1 MMNALRYLGLAGIL
15 AMESGAAPLD
25 VAKATIV
32 AADAASRIE
41 AKAAAMLADEIERR
55 TRVRLAIADQ
65 LPPGAQVVILLGTAA
80 ELAAKSFAP
89 PAGLAIPQRP
99 DAYAIWVDARQPSR
113 PTICLA
119 GHDARGALFAA
130 GRLLRLL
137 DLGRDK
143 VQFDRTTSFATA
155 PQVPL
160 RGHQLGYRP
169 KTNSY
174 DAWTLAMW
182 EQYFRDMIVFG
193 MNAVELIPPRS
204 DDDGDSP
211 HFPTPPMDM
220 MVAMSQLASDYGLE
234 VWVWY
239 PAIDK
244 DYTDP
249 KTVELALQERAEVF
263 KRLPRLDA
271 VFVPGGDPGDTRPEV
286 LFSLLEK
293 IKPVLTR
300 HHPAAQLWVSP
311 QGFDRPG
318 KNREGWLQRFFEL
331 MQKERPR
338 WLDGVVFG
346 PQVETSLANL
356 RQELPAQYPIR
367 DYSDITHS
375 RGCQYPVPNWDK
387 AFNDTLGRE
396 CINPRPR
403 GFAQIFQQVRPHT
416 RGFIT
421 YSEGCNDDFNK
432 VLWSCLGWDPAMPVE
447 AITREYSR
455 YFISGR
461 FEESF
466 SRGLLALEENW
477 VGPLRQNEGVE
488 TTLRRFQEMERAATP
503 QDRLN
508 WRFQQGLY
516 RAYYDAY
523 LRARLIHET
532 GLEEQARAALKSAP
546 QSGALAAVARAE
558 EILARA
564 ESQRVAPELRARVFE
579 LAEALYQSIRM
590 QLSVERYQAI
600 AVNRGANLDEIDKP
614 LNRRV
619 ELQQRLDR
627 IRALGSEPERLAAL
641 ARFDGN

>member
-1 MMNALRYLGLAGIL
+1 MGL
-15 AMESGAAPLD
+15 GAAPLD
-25 VAKATIV
+25 VSKASIV
-32 AADAASRIE
+32 ASDSASRIE
-41 AKAAAMLADEIERR
+41 AKAVAMLADEIERR
-55 TRVRLAIADQ
+55 TRIRLVIADQ
-65 LPPGAQVVILLGTAA
+65 PPTGEQVVILIGTAA
-80 ELAAKSFAP
+80 ELGARSFAP
-89 PAGLAIPQRP
+89 SAGLEIPNRP
-99 DAYAIWVDARQPSR
+99 DAYAIWVDTRHPSR

-119 GHDARGALFAA
+119 GHDARGALFAT

-137 DLGRDK
+137 DLSRDQVK
-143 VQFDRTTSFATA
+143 FDRTTRIATA
-155 PQVPL
+155 PRVPL

-174 DAWTLAMW
+174 DAWTHVMW

-204 DDDGDSP
+204 DDDSDSP
-211 HFPTPPMDM
+211 HFPTPPMEM

-249 KTVELALQERAEVF
+249 KTVEFALQERAEVF

-271 VFVPGGDPGDTRPEV
+271 VFVPGGDPGDTRPDV

-318 KNREGWLQRFFEL
+318 KNREGWLKMFFEL
-331 MQKERPR
+331 MQKEQPR

-356 RQELPAQYPIR
+356 RKELPAQYPIR

-375 RGCQYPVPNWDK
+375 RGCQYPVPDWDK

-403 GFAQIFQQVRPHT
+403 GFAQIFHDVKPHA

-432 VLWSCLGWDPAMPVE
+432 VLWSCLGWDPAMKVE
-447 AITREYSR
+447 DITREYSR
-455 YFISGR
+455 YFISGP

-477 VGPLRQNEGVE
+477 VGPLRKNNGVE
-488 TTLRRFQEMERAATP
+488 KTLRLFQEMERTATP
-503 QDRLN
+503 RDKLN

-523 LRARLIHET
+523 IRARLIYET
-532 GLEEQARAALKSAP
+532 GLEEQARAALKSARE
-546 QSGALAAVARAE
+546 SGALAALERAE
-558 EILARA
+558 QILDRA
-564 ESQRVAPELRARVFE
+564 ESQRSAPELRARVFE

-600 AVNRGANLDEIDKP
+600 AVGRGANLDEIDKP

-619 ELQQRLDR
+619 DLKKRFTQ
-627 IRALGSEPERLAAL
+627 IRTLASEQERLAAL
-641 ARFDGN
+641 ARLDEK

>member
-1 MMNALRYLGLAGIL
+1 MKPLLSLVLAAISAIGLC
-15 AMESGAAPLD
+15 AAPLD
-25 VAKATIV
+25 VSKALIV
-32 AADAASRIE
+32 ASDSASRIE
-41 AKAAAMLADEIERR
+41 AKAVAMLADEIERR
-55 TRVRLAIADQ
+55 TRVRLAIADK
-65 LPPGAQVVILLGTAA
+65 PPTGDQVVILIGTAA
-80 ELAAKSFAP
+80 ELVASSFMP
-89 PAGLAIPQRP
+89 PAGLEIPNRP
-99 DAYAIWVDARQPSR
+99 DAYAIWVDTRHPTR

-137 DLGRDK
+137 DLSQDMVK
-143 VQFDRTTSFATA
+143 FDSTTAIATA
-155 PQVPL
+155 PRVPL

-204 DDDGDSP
+204 DDDMDSP
-211 HFPTPPMDM
+211 HFPTPPMEM

-249 KTVELALQERAEVF
+249 KTVEFALQERAEVF

-271 VFVPGGDPGDTRPEV
+271 VFVPGGDPGDTRPDV
-286 LFSLLEK
+286 LFSLLERT
-293 IKPVLTR
+293 KPVLTR

-318 KNREGWLQRFFEL
+318 KNREGWLKMFFEL
-331 MQKERPR
+331 MQKEQPR

-356 RQELPAQYPIR
+356 RKELPAQYPIR

-403 GFAQIFQQVRPHT
+403 GFAQIFHEVRPHA

-432 VLWSCLGWDPAMPVE
+432 VLWSCLGWDLEMTVE

-477 VGPLRQNEGVE
+477 VGPLRQNDGVE
-488 TTLRRFQEMERAATP
+488 KTLRLFQEMERTATP
-503 QDRLN
+503 RDKLN

-523 LRARLIHET
+523 IRARLIYET
-532 GLEEQARAALKSAP
+532 GLEEQARAALKSARE
-546 QSGALAAVARAE
+546 SGALAALARAE
-558 EILARA
+558 QILDRA
-564 ESQRVAPELRARVFE
+564 ESQRTAPEWRARVFE

-600 AVNRGANLDEIDKP
+600 AVGRGANLDEIDKP
-614 LNRRV
+614 LNRSVDLKRRFA
-619 ELQQRLDR
+619 Q
-627 IRALGSEPERLAAL
+627 IRALASEPERLAAL
-641 ARFDGN
+641 ARFDEK

>member
-1 MMNALRYLGLAGIL
+1 MKLLLSLVLAGSS
-15 AMESGAAPLD
+15 AMGLGAAPLD
-25 VAKATIV
+25 VSRASIV
-32 AADAASRIE
+32 ASDSSSRVE
-41 AKAAAMLADEIERR
+41 AKAVAMLADEIERR
-55 TRVRLAIADQ
+55 TRIRLVIADQ
-65 LPPGAQVVILLGTAA
+65 PPKGDQVVILVGTAA
-80 ELAAKSFAP
+80 EMVGRSFAP
-89 PAGLAIPQRP
+89 PAGLEIPNRP
-99 DAYAIWVDARQPSR
+99 DAYAIWVDTSRPSR
-113 PTICLA
+113 STICLA

-137 DLGRDK
+137 DLSRDR
-143 VQFDRTTSFATA
+143 VRLESTTAIATA
-155 PQVPL
+155 PRVPL

-204 DDDGDSP
+204 DDDMDSP
-211 HFPTPPMDM
+211 HFPTPPMEM

-249 KTVELALQERAEVF
+249 KTVEFALREREEIF

-271 VFVPGGDPGDTRPEV
+271 VFVPGGDPGDTRPDV

-293 IKPVLTR
+293 TKPVLTR

-318 KNREGWLQRFFEL
+318 KNRVGWLKMFFEL
-331 MQKERPR
+331 MQKKQPR

-356 RQELPAQYPIR
+356 RKELPAQYPIR

-375 RGCQYPVPNWDK
+375 RGCQYPVPAWDK

-403 GFAQIFQQVRPHT
+403 GFAQIFHDVKPHA

-432 VLWSCLGWDPAMPVE
+432 VLWSCLGWDPEMKVE
-447 AITREYSR
+447 DITREYSR

-477 VGPLRQNEGVE
+477 VGPLRQNDGVE
-488 TTLRRFQEMERAATP
+488 KTLRLFQEMERTATP
-503 QDRLN
+503 QDKLN

-523 LRARLIHET
+523 IRARLIYEI
-532 GLEEQARAALKSAP
+532 GLEEQARAALKSARE
-546 QSGALAAVARAE
+546 SGALAALGRAE
-558 EILARA
+558 QILDRA
-564 ESQRVAPELRARVFE
+564 ESQRTAPELRARVFE

-600 AVNRGANLDEIDKP
+600 AVGRGANLDEIDKP
-614 LNRRV
+614 LNRSVDLKKRFA
-619 ELQQRLDR
+619 Q
-627 IRALGSEPERLAAL
+627 IRALASEPERLAAL
-641 ARFDGN
+641 ARLDEK

>member
-1 MMNALRYLGLAGIL
+1 MMKAVLFLVFAVLSAMGL
-15 AMESGAAPLD
+15 GAAPLD

-32 AADAASRIE
+32 AANAASRIE
-41 AKAAAMLADEIERR
+41 AKAADMLADEIERR
-55 TRVRLAIADQ
+55 TRIRLAIADQ
-65 LPPGAQVVILLGTAA
+65 LPTGEQVVILLGTAA

-89 PAGLAIPQRP
+89 PAGLEIPRRP
-99 DAYAIWVDARQPSR
+99 DAYAIWVDARHPSR
-113 PTICLA
+113 PTLCLA

-137 DLGRDK
+137 ELGRDK

-204 DDDGDSP
+204 DDESDSP
-211 HFPTPPMDM
+211 HFPTPPMEM

-239 PAIDK
+239 PAIDQ

-249 KTVELALQERAEVF
+249 KIVELALQERAEVF
-263 KRLPRLDA
+263 RRLPRLDA

-293 IKPVLTR
+293 TKPVLTR

-356 RQELPAQYPIR
+356 RQELPAHYPIR

-477 VGPLRQNEGVE
+477 VGPLRLNDGVE
-488 TTLRRFQEMERAATP
+488 TTLRRFQEMERVATP
-503 QDRLN
+503 QERLN

-523 LRARLIHET
+523 LRARLIYET
-532 GLEEQARAALKSAP
+532 GLEAQARAALKSAP
-546 QSGALAAVARAE
+546 ASGALVAVARAE

-564 ESQRVAPELRARVFE
+564 DAQRTAPELRARVFE

-614 LNRRV
+614 LNRRA
-619 ELQQRLDR
+619 ELEKRLAR
-627 IRALGSEPERLAAL
+627 IRALASEPERLAAL
-641 ARFDGN
+641 ARFDEP

>member
-1 MMNALRYLGLAGIL
+1 MKRLLSLVLVGSAAMGLR
-15 AMESGAAPLD
+15 AAPLD
-25 VAKATIV
+25 VSKASIV
-32 AADAASRIE
+32 AADSANRIE
-41 AKAAAMLADEIERR
+41 AKAVAMLADEIERR
-55 TRVRLAIADQ
+55 TRIRLVIADQ
-65 LPPGAQVVILLGTAA
+65 PPTQDQVVILIGTAA
-80 ELAAKSFAP
+80 GLAAKSFAP
-89 PAGLAIPQRP
+89 PAGLEIPNRP
-99 DAYAIWVDARQPSR
+99 DAYAIWVDTRHPSR

-137 DLGRDK
+137 DLSRDK
-143 VQFDRTTSFATA
+143 VQFDRTTRIATA

-204 DDDGDSP
+204 DDDRDSP
-211 HFPTPPMDM
+211 HFPTPPMEM

-249 KTVELALQERAEVF
+249 KTVEFALQERAEVF

-271 VFVPGGDPGDTRPEV
+271 VFVPGGDPGDTRPDV

-318 KNREGWLQRFFEL
+318 KNREGWLKMFFEL
-331 MQKERPR
+331 MQKEQPR

-356 RQELPAQYPIR
+356 RKELPAHYPIR

-375 RGCQYPVPNWDK
+375 RGCQYPVPAWDK

-403 GFAQIFQQVRPHT
+403 GFAQIFHDVKPHA

-432 VLWSCLGWDPAMPVE
+432 VLWSCLGWDPAMTVE
-447 AITREYSR
+447 EITREYSR

-461 FEESF
+461 FEGSF

-477 VGPLRQNEGVE
+477 VGPLRKNDGVE
-488 TTLRRFQEMERAATP
+488 KTLRLFQEMERAATP

-523 LRARLIHET
+523 VRARLIYET
-532 GLEEQARAALKSAP
+532 GLEEQARAVLKTARE
-546 QSGALAAVARAE
+546 SGAFAALDRAE
-558 EILARA
+558 QILDRA
-564 ESQRVAPELRARVFE
+564 ESRRTAPELRARVFE

-600 AVNRGANLDEIDKP
+600 AVGRGANLDEIDKP
-614 LNRRV
+614 LNRSV
-619 ELQQRLDR
+619 ELRKRFAQ
-627 IRALGSEPERLAAL
+627 IRTLASEEDRLAAL
-641 ARFDGN
+641 ARFDEE